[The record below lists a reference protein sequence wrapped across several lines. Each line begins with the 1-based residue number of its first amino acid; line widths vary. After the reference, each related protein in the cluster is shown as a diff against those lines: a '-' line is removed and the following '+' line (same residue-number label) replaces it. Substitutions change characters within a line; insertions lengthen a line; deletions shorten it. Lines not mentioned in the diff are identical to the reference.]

1 MVQGAPLRASAA
13 WRSKAQTVVRLSGFT
28 PSPSLLAVRLC
39 QMPPSQQGLGQATAS
54 LCLHFFIS
62 KAMMIIVPTQQ
73 ALYED
78 WMC

>member
-13 WRSKAQTVVRLSGFT
+13 WRSKAQTVVRLFGFK

-39 QMPPSQQGLGQATAS
+39 QMPSSQQGLGQVTAS
-54 LCLHFFIS
+54 LCLHFFIC
-62 KAMMIIVPTQQ
+62 KTMIIVPTQQ